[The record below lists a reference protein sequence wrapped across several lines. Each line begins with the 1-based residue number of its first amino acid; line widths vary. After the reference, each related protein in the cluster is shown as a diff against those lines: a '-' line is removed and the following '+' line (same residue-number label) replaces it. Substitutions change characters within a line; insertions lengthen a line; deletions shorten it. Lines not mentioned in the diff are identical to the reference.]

1 MEDKTIEMLETHAMY
16 LLGLELKVFDSR
28 HIQQIVNEI
37 KTPFTNLESKQLR
50 KSLKSYIH
58 EMSSQHIYFY
68 TNAFNVHYYFFKYRK
83 QKQFIMIGPFLNE
96 RPTEKQSH
104 EMLQEAGITIS
115 KMPILKQYLLSI
127 PVCNR
132 RDALKMTR
140 LAVRFIKNRDVN
152 YEVLPFTLKM
162 HTTELGYTA
171 TKAQY
176 EFTLNELENRYKMEN
191 QLITAI
197 ENGDQETAFNCFI
210 HLLSDISGMKR
221 SNDYTLNEKYKAYI
235 LNTLGRKAIE
245 KAGANLLL
253 VDQVSKKYAAEIDEV
268 INSQALKDVMH
279 ALIMEYTEISQKVK
293 QYEHTPKINKI
304 LQYIDLHLDQ
314 PLTLQYLAEMVDLS
328 PAYLSRIFSEEL
340 GVTLSQYIIKT
351 RIKVGR
357 DLLMRTNMSVSD
369 IAIYV
374 GFKNQSYFT
383 QRFKEVYQMSP
394 LKYRKM
400 KKHTKE

>member
-1 MEDKTIEMLETHAMY
+1 MDDKTIEMLKTHAMY
-16 LLGLELKVFDSR
+16 LLGLELKVFDNR
-28 HIQQIVNEI
+28 HINQIVNEI
-37 KTPFTNLESKQLR
+37 KTPFMNYESKQLR
-50 KSLKSYIH
+50 KSLKTYIN

-104 EMLQEAGITIS
+104 EMLQEAGIKIS
-115 KMPILKQYLLSI
+115 KMATLKQYLLSI

-152 YEVLPFTLKM
+152 YEVIPFTLKR

-171 TKAQY
+171 TQEQY
-176 EFTLNELENRYKMEN
+176 EFTLNELEERYKFEN
-191 QLITAI
+191 QLITAM
-197 ENGDQETAFNCFI
+197 ENGDKETVFNCLI
-210 HLLSDISGMKR
+210 KLMSSVAGMKR
-221 SNDYTLNEKYKAYI
+221 SNDYALNAKYKAYI
-235 LNTLGRKAIE
+235 LNTFGRKAIE

-253 VDQVSKKYAAEIDEV
+253 VDQISKKYAAEIDEV
-268 INSQALKDVMH
+268 VNLQGLSDVMH
-279 ALIMEYTEISQKVK
+279 ALTMEYTDIAQKVK
-293 QYEHTPKINKI
+293 QYEHTPKVNKI
-304 LQYIDLHLDQ
+304 LQYIDLHLDH

-328 PAYLSRIFSEEL
+328 PSYLSRIFSEEL
-340 GVTLSQYIIKT
+340 GVTLSQYIIKA

-357 DLLMRTNMSVSD
+357 DLLVRTNMSVSD
-369 IAIYV
+369 IAVYV

-383 QRFKEVYQMSP
+383 QRFKEVYHMSP

-400 KKHTKE
+400 KKHTK